1 MRVDESCKTTT
12 GLHFVVAG
20 SAKSCKM
27 ADVLEH
33 FQSSNHCPSKKEKQL
48 RKKKKCYVSFSS
60 TDFLKDLQLR
70 SGKMYIRHLY
80 CYGKFLR
87 IQMFSFLYICSNR
100 RDQKVKG

>member
-33 FQSSNHCPSKKEKQL
+33 FSAHEKSEANDVNHALKKRKTTEEKKEML
-48 RKKKKCYVSFSS
+48 RVLFEY
-60 TDFLKDLQLR
+60 
-70 SGKMYIRHLY
+70 
-80 CYGKFLR
+80 
-87 IQMFSFLYICSNR
+87 
-100 RDQKVKG
+100 

>member
-33 FQSSNHCPSKKEKQL
+33 FSAHEKSEANDVQIIVSQ
-48 RKKKKCYVSFSS
+48 KKK
-60 TDFLKDLQLR
+60 
-70 SGKMYIRHLY
+70 
-80 CYGKFLR
+80 
-87 IQMFSFLYICSNR
+87 NN
-100 RDQKVKG
+100 